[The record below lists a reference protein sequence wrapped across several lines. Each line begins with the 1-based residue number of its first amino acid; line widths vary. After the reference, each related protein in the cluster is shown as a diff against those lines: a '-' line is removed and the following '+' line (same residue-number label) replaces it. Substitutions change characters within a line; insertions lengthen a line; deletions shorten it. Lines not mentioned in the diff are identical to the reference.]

1 MSRVGACLAAM
12 ASQGRAGLVTC
23 VCMLGLSVQ
32 GAALPMNLEQLL
44 HLPLERLLELK
55 VAPIRMSHVAI
66 VQVAQAAGP
75 SAEEGDDAA

>member
-1 MSRVGACLAAM
+1 MSRVGACLAAL

-32 GAALPMNLEQLL
+32 AALPMNLEQLL